1 VGNLKSRRSSAFFQ
15 HPRRCYFHASLQRS
29 VEYIIIDSREKWIKF
44 FSSSK
49 VHSLAFFQ
57 SLSFVVSDKVFQYLI
72 NWRLGSVK
80 RERVKQLFKLRKLKW
95 KIVCH
100 GCEDRKKTRK
110 VHGSCLIIVCG
121 LNIDISSEMKCFSL
135 FTFTFTLIS
144 NSIERF
150 LYNGFGIDKR

>member
-1 VGNLKSRRSSAFFQ
+1 MGNLKSRRSSAFFQ

-72 NWRLGSVK
+72 NRRLGSVK
-80 RERVKQLFKLRKLKW
+80 RESKTIIQIEEVEMENCVPWMWRPEENKKGSWFVFNYCLWFKYW
-95 KIVCH
+95 H
-100 GCEDRKKTRK
+100 
-110 VHGSCLIIVCG
+110 LIWDEV
-121 LNIDISSEMKCFSL
+121 F
-135 FTFTFTLIS
+135 FTFHIYIYINFEFNREILIQW
-144 NSIERF
+144 IW
-150 LYNGFGIDKR
+150 YW